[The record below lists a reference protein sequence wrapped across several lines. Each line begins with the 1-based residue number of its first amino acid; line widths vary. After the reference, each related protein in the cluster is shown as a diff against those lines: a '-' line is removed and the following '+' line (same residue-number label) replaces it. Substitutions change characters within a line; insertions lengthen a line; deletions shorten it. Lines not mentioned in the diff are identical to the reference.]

1 MYEDITHELLLERML
16 NRVPDKFDKREG
28 SVIFDAISPASLEI
42 QFLYIEL
49 ERVINEAY
57 GDTASREFLIKRCKE
72 KGIVPYEA
80 SKAVL
85 KGVFTPNSIDVT
97 GKRFNIGSLNYT
109 VLDKIADGEYQV
121 QCETAGKIGGQQLG
135 IMIPIDYIEGLETAE
150 LTEILIPGEDEEET
164 EDLRQRYFD
173 SFNEKP
179 FGGNAQDYLEKV
191 NAIAGVGSTKVTRV
205 WNADIEPADMIPS
218 ATVKSWYD
226 GIKNTLNPDVAKW
239 LNAVFKAGSEKKLTT
254 GGTVLLTILNS
265 DYGAASDTLIQSV
278 QNTIDPPSGAGD
290 GLGLAP
296 IGHVV
301 TVKSAE
307 SKSISVKTSITFD
320 TGYSW
325 SNLQG
330 LIDAAISDYLLELRK
345 TWADSPYLIVRIS
358 QIENRLLAIKGVID
372 VGNTKINNAADNYA
386 LGKYEIPVFG
396 GAGA

>member
-1 MYEDITHELLLERML
+1 MYEEITHELLLERML
-16 NRVPDKFDKREG
+16 DRVPDKFDKREG
-28 SVIFDAISPASLEI
+28 SVIFDTISPTSLEI

-49 ERVINEAY
+49 ERIINEAY

-72 KGIVPYEA
+72 KGIIPYEA
-80 SKAVL
+80 TNAIL
-85 KGVFTPNSIDVT
+85 KGEFTPNNLDVT

-121 QCETAGKIGGQQLG
+121 QCETAGKIGSQQLG
-135 IMIPIDYIEGLETAE
+135 VMIPIDYIEGLETAE

-173 SFNEKP
+173 SFNEKS

-205 WNADIEPADMIPS
+205 WNAGIEPADMIPS
-218 ATVKSWYD
+218 EAVKSWYD
-226 GIKNTLNPDVAKW
+226 TIKDTLSADVAKW

-265 DYGAASDTLIQSV
+265 DYGVASDTLIQSV
-278 QNTIDPPSGAGD
+278 QNTIDPSSSAGD

-307 SKSISVKTSITFD
+307 SKSISIKTSVTFD

-325 SNLQG
+325 SNLQSS
-330 LIDAAISDYLLELRK
+330 INTAISDYLLELRK
-345 TWADSPYLIVRIS
+345 TWATSPYLVVRIS
-358 QIENRLLAIKGVID
+358 QIETRLLSIKGIID
-372 VGNTKINNAADNYA
+372 VSNTKINNIADNYT
-386 LGKYEIPVFG
+386 LGKYEIPMFG
-396 GAGA
+396 GASG